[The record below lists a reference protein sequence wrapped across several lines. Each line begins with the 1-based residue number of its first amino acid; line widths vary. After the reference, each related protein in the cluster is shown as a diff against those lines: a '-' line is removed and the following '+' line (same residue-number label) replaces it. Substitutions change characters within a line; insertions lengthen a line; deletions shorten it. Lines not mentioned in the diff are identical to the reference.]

1 MLLLIKPIAQGVK
14 VFSLFDTKTLLYS
27 IFNGG
32 YFSGDSREEPR
43 PGGWTGTRQNRRS
56 SFAEAGS
63 GAQFGAGLVLGLRAR
78 QRLRRRR
85 RGRPDL
91 FAPLVVLQ

>member
-63 GAQFGAGLVLGLRAR
+63 GAQFGAGRGLGLGARERAR
-78 QRLRRRR
+78 GGR
-85 RGRPDL
+85 RGGRGL
-91 FAPLVVLQ
+91 FPRRVVFA